1 MGKIESPGDGHATEV
16 EGETGTVHGN
26 NPTVPDAELG
36 GTTDAVEPGD
46 SSSGPQG
53 E

>member
-1 MGKIESPGDGHATEV
+1 MRIESPGDGKATEV
-16 EGETGTVHGN
+16 VGETGAVYGN
-26 NPTVPDAELG
+26 NPNVPDEELG

-46 SSSGPQG
+46 SSSSPQG